1 MNIINST
8 KILGRAK
15 LGKYQSFNKYD
26 YCEKKIKA
34 FEEVKKA
41 LYEFTSTSN
50 RSLHRDF
57 IKYLTISEI
66 AARTRIGF
74 KIVERMLNG
83 ESFKQHSL
91 ESVKLIV
98 SEAIEDI
105 DKYIALC
112 QK

>member
-26 YCEKKIKA
+26 YCPKKITA
-34 FEEVKKA
+34 FQEVRKVF
-41 LYEFTSTSN
+41 YEFTSTSN
-50 RSLHRDF
+50 KSLHKDY

-66 AARTRIGF
+66 AARTRIGY
-74 KIVERMLNG
+74 KIIERMLNG
-83 ESFKQHSL
+83 ESFPQHSL
-91 ESVKLIV
+91 MSVKLIV

-105 DKYIALC
+105 DKYIGLC